1 MKRITTLA
9 ALALLGFTAMAQG
22 RIEDNF
28 LEPPR
33 DCHPRVWWHWMNG
46 NISKDGI
53 KKDLEWMDRAG
64 IAGFHNFDAG
74 LEEWRSR
81 SPVPRAG
88 ARPEGRG

>member
-46 NISKDGI
+46 NISKD
-53 KKDLEWMDRAG
+53 
-64 IAGFHNFDAG
+64 
-74 LEEWRSR
+74 
-81 SPVPRAG
+81 
-88 ARPEGRG
+88 